1 MATLESHRLIKASA
15 ARNVAGAT
23 AFNFDDLRRQCD
35 ELVESAHR
43 QAQQILADATRGADE
58 LRTRA
63 RAEGMAE
70 GQNQGLTAAH
80 ELIEDRAAEIA
91 VQKTQAQLRTVLPAF
106 QAAVRALELERDK
119 WLLAWESAAI
129 RLSAAIA
136 GKVIRQEIAHQPQLS
151 LSMVR
156 NALQLATGQPHVRLH
171 LNPLDL
177 EQLHDCGKEAVLR
190 LGEVGEA
197 TLLADESIARGGC
210 LIETHHGT
218 IDARIETQIERIVSE
233 LLEGT

>member
-63 RAEGMAE
+63 RAEEMAE

-177 EQLHDCGKEAVLR
+177 EQLHDCGKEAVSR
-190 LGEVGEA
+190 LGAVGEA

>member
-136 GKVIRQEIAHQPQLS
+136 GKVIRQEIAH
-151 LSMVR
+151 
-156 NALQLATGQPHVRLH
+156 
-171 LNPLDL
+171 
-177 EQLHDCGKEAVLR
+177 
-190 LGEVGEA
+190 
-197 TLLADESIARGGC
+197 
-210 LIETHHGT
+210 
-218 IDARIETQIERIVSE
+218 
-233 LLEGT
+233 